1 MKKVLVV
8 LMVLVSLSM
17 FGKISE
23 DQYFK
28 KGTHTKW
35 FENFRNDNSYSIEAN
50 KFLYTKVLSFYNKN
64 KKVSVVR
71 YICEVIRARD
81 IAENSITFDTEVI
94 KNYYSLDSYENNFDC
109 KVLDDEIIVFE
120 IKRNFGYAGYVNMK
134 TKDIYLYPY
143 IIFNFDISDRSN
155 DKDIS
160 KIIDEINEEIQETP
174 ELKETIF
181 DTNAISQFKRSED
194 NNTIETKKKP
204 KRLGYDN

>member
-64 KKVSVVR
+64 KKVFFKLKK
-71 YICEVIRARD
+71 YIKDNKIIGIFREIKVIQ
-81 IAENSITFDTEVI
+81 
-94 KNYYSLDSYENNFDC
+94 
-109 KVLDDEIIVFE
+109 EIIITV
-120 IKRNFGYAGYVNMK
+120 
-134 TKDIYLYPY
+134 
-143 IIFNFDISDRSN
+143 
-155 DKDIS
+155 IS
-160 KIIDEINEEIQETP
+160 KIFNNFTYFKFSILKNNFRIQISKNVNNPPIVISSNRTVKINFIILSP
-174 ELKETIF
+174 HNI
-181 DTNAISQFKRSED
+181 
-194 NNTIETKKKP
+194 
-204 KRLGYDN
+204 